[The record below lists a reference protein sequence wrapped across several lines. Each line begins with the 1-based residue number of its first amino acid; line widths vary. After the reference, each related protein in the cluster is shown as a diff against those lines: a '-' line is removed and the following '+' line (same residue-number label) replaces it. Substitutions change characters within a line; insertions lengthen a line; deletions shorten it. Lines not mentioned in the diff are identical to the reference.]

1 MKFEKIKIQKRIIF
15 KNKIFKITNKILLSL
30 KK

>member
-15 KNKIFKITNKILLSL
+15 NSKIFKITNKILLSL